1 MCRAVAY
8 FGLGF
13 TSVLQEGR
21 LGVLPWGGTRLV
33 EEVRLELPAKK
44 NTTAGAVILRRAGV
58 RISLLLFV
66 TNPAATRA
74 CKHIANT
81 R

>member
-1 MCRAVAY
+1 MAGSALVLFERANFEQPVHYGSRPA
-8 FGLGF
+8 
-13 TSVLQEGR
+13 SN
-21 LGVLPWGGTRLV
+21 V
-33 EEVRLELPAKK
+33 ELAWALARNL
-44 NTTAGAVILRRAGV
+44 TAGAAILRHAGV

-66 TNPAATRA
+66 TKPAATRA